1 MVTGSVSLIKSAPLT
16 TCMDC
21 IKMRAEP
28 HFSFK
33 DTPIPER
40 YINPPTWQEE
50 AIFSLRLIGLI
61 VSIGLLLG
69 QILAL
74 ILDLHYGLI

>member
-1 MVTGSVSLIKSAPLT
+1 MTGSVILIESAPLT

-28 HFSFK
+28 PFSFK

-40 YINPPTWQEE
+40 YLNPPTWQEE

-74 ILDLHYGLI
+74 ILDLYYGLI